1 MLNYYNHQQMGEL
14 KVLYKGKWYEYLI
27 NTEVEDFVMDKAIED
42 ILKYYPKDAE
52 IEWVDN
58 PKIEINTL
66 QNIIKRDNESKQN
79 NI

>member
-1 MLNYYNHQQMGEL
+1 MGKL
-14 KVLYKGKWYEYLI
+14 RVLYKGKWYEYLI

-52 IEWVDN
+52 IDWVDN

-66 QNIIKRDNESKQN
+66 QDIINSDNESK
-79 NI
+79 

>member
-1 MLNYYNHQQMGEL
+1 MGKL
-14 KVLYKGKWYEYLI
+14 RILYKNKWYEYLI

-52 IEWVDN
+52 IDWVDN

-66 QNIIKRDNESKQN
+66 QNIIDRDNESKRN

>member
-1 MLNYYNHQQMGEL
+1 MGKL
-14 KVLYKGKWYEYLI
+14 RILYKNKWYEYLI

-58 PKIEINTL
+58 PKVEINTL
-66 QNIIKRDNESKQN
+66 QNIIKRDNESKHN

>member
-1 MLNYYNHQQMGEL
+1 MIGKLL
-14 KVLYKGKWYEYLI
+14 ITYKAKTHEYLI

-52 IEWVDN
+52 IDFVEN

>member
-1 MLNYYNHQQMGEL
+1 MGKL
-14 KVLYKGKWYEYLI
+14 RVLYKGKWYEYLI

-52 IEWVDN
+52 IDWVDN

-66 QNIIKRDNESKQN
+66 QNIIKRDNESKRN

>member
-1 MLNYYNHQQMGEL
+1 MGKL
-14 KVLYKGKWYEYLI
+14 RVLYKGKWYEYLI

-52 IEWVDN
+52 IDWVDN

>member
-1 MLNYYNHQQMGEL
+1 MGKL
-14 KVLYKGKWYEYLI
+14 KILYKGKWYEYLI

-42 ILKYYPKDAE
+42 ILKYYPKDSE

-58 PKIEINTL
+58 PKIKINTL
-66 QNIIKRDNESKQN
+66 QDIINRDNESKQN

>member
-1 MLNYYNHQQMGEL
+1 MGKL
-14 KVLYKGKWYEYLI
+14 RVLYKGKWYEYLI

-52 IEWVDN
+52 IDWVDN

-66 QNIIKRDNESKQN
+66 QNIIDRDNESKRN

>member
-1 MLNYYNHQQMGEL
+1 MGKL
-14 KVLYKGKWYEYLI
+14 RVLYKGKWYEYLI
-27 NTEVEDFVMDKAIED
+27 NTEVENFVMDKAIED

-52 IEWVDN
+52 IDWVDN

>member
-1 MLNYYNHQQMGEL
+1 MGKL
-14 KVLYKGKWYEYLI
+14 RVLYKGKSYEYLI
-27 NTEVEDFVMDKAIED
+27 NTEVEDFVTDKAIED

-52 IEWVDN
+52 IDWVDN

-66 QNIIKRDNESKQN
+66 QNIIKRDNESKRN

>member
-1 MLNYYNHQQMGEL
+1 MGKL
-14 KVLYKGKWYEYLI
+14 RILYKCKWYEYLI
-27 NTEVEDFVMDKAIED
+27 NTQVEDFVMDKAIED

-52 IEWVDN
+52 IDWVDN

>member
-1 MLNYYNHQQMGEL
+1 MGEL
-14 KVLYKGKWYEYLI
+14 RVLYKGKWYEYLI

-42 ILKYYPKDAE
+42 ILKYYPKDSE

-66 QNIIKRDNESKQN
+66 QDIINGDNESK
-79 NI
+79 

>member
-1 MLNYYNHQQMGEL
+1 MGKL
-14 KVLYKGKWYEYLI
+14 RVLYKGKWYEYLI

-52 IEWVDN
+52 VEWVDN
-58 PKIEINTL
+58 PEIEINTL
-66 QNIIKRDNESKQN
+66 QNIIKRDNESKHN

>member
-1 MLNYYNHQQMGEL
+1 MGKL
-14 KVLYKGKWYEYLI
+14 RILYKNKWYEYLI

-52 IEWVDN
+52 VDWVDN

-66 QNIIKRDNESKQN
+66 QDIINSDNESK
-79 NI
+79 

>member
-1 MLNYYNHQQMGEL
+1 MGKL
-14 KVLYKGKWYEYLI
+14 KILYKGKWYEYLI

-66 QNIIKRDNESKQN
+66 QNIIKRDNESK
-79 NI
+79 

>member
-1 MLNYYNHQQMGEL
+1 MGKL
-14 KVLYKGKWYEYLI
+14 RVLYKGKSYEYLI

-52 IEWVDN
+52 IDWVDN

-66 QNIIKRDNESKQN
+66 QNIIKRDNESKRN

>member
-1 MLNYYNHQQMGEL
+1 MGKL
-14 KVLYKGKWYEYLI
+14 RVLYKGKWYEYLI
-27 NTEVEDFVMDKAIED
+27 NTEVESFVMDKAIED

-52 IEWVDN
+52 IDWVDN

-66 QNIIKRDNESKQN
+66 QDIINSDNESKQN

>member
-1 MLNYYNHQQMGEL
+1 MGKL
-14 KVLYKGKWYEYLI
+14 RILYKDKWYEYLI

-42 ILKYYPKDAE
+42 ILKYYPKDSE
-52 IEWVDN
+52 IDWIDN

-66 QNIIKRDNESKQN
+66 QNIIDRDNESKRN

>member
-1 MLNYYNHQQMGEL
+1 MGKL
-14 KVLYKGKWYEYLI
+14 RVLYKGNWYEYLI
-27 NTEVEDFVMDKAIED
+27 NTQVEDFVMDKAIED

-52 IEWVDN
+52 IDWVDN

-79 NI
+79 KI

>member
-1 MLNYYNHQQMGEL
+1 MRI
-14 KVLYKGKWYEYLI
+14 LYKCKWYEYLI
-27 NTEVEDFVMDKAIED
+27 NTQVEDFVMDKAIED

>member
-1 MLNYYNHQQMGEL
+1 MGKL
-14 KVLYKGKWYEYLI
+14 RILYKNKWYEYLI

-58 PKIEINTL
+58 PKVEINTL
-66 QNIIKRDNESKQN
+66 QNIIKRDNEGKHN